1 MYFSLSQI
9 LRMCYNCAMN
19 SYDRIYEVA
28 IGNYGIITSSQAKEM
43 GISNAALVQL
53 ALRGRLERLG
63 YGVYRIDKYVPNA
76 EGLDAYACAVAR
88 VGDGAF
94 LWGPSVLALHHLCPT
109 NPSRIYVASSRRCR
123 AKLPTGIV
131 VKAVSEVGTVENY
144 EGIPI
149 QNVREAILVSQHII
163 MLNRLLDAV
172 EVAKEKNLIPAL
184 DGERIIKELY
194 KND

>member
-1 MYFSLSQI
+1 MSTI
-9 LRMCYNCAMN
+9 PWLRCT
-19 SYDRIYEVA
+19 V
-28 IGNYGIITSSQAKEM
+28 SSDT
-43 GISNAALVQL
+43 LTL
-53 ALRGRLERLG
+53 
-63 YGVYRIDKYVPNA
+63 
-76 EGLDAYACAVAR
+76 
-88 VGDGAF
+88 
-94 LWGPSVLALHHLCPT
+94 
-109 NPSRIYVASSRRCR
+109 CR

-131 VKAVSEVGTVENY
+131 VKVVSEVGTVENY

-172 EVAKEKNLIPAL
+172 EVAKEKNLISAL

>member
-1 MYFSLSQI
+1 
-9 LRMCYNCAMN
+9 
-19 SYDRIYEVA
+19 
-28 IGNYGIITSSQAKEM
+28 
-43 GISNAALVQL
+43 
-53 ALRGRLERLG
+53 
-63 YGVYRIDKYVPNA
+63 
-76 EGLDAYACAVAR
+76 
-88 VGDGAF
+88 
-94 LWGPSVLALHHLCPT
+94 
-109 NPSRIYVASSRRCR
+109 
-123 AKLPTGIV
+123 LPTGIV